1 MSEPRKKR
9 RSGKRTALIVI
20 CVILAFILAG
30 IAAAAIYI
38 DYLYNR
44 MEYVGPNGS
53 TVSPEIASSIAQG
66 EHVEIPPDNT
76 DPIFDKEDITFQ
88 PDDTDHEGQGEHVV
102 NIMLVGQDAREG
114 ESTQRSDS
122 MILVTFNKS
131 KETITLTSFM
141 RDQYVQ
147 IPGYGAT
154 KLCHAYQYGGMSLL
168 NQTIYN
174 HFGVEIHGNL
184 EVDFTGFEEIID
196 LLGGVDIELTS
207 KEAKYLRQ
215 AGGWDV
221 YKGMNRLPGDCAL
234 LYARL
239 RSIDTDYRRAERQR
253 NVMMSLMEEYKSQ
266 SYVKMVSLLNEI
278 LPLVKTNMTKAEIA
292 NYALD
297 LFPMLSNAAIETNRI
312 PVDGT
317 FKGGYIRV
325 YEGLDLWCQLN
336 IDFAANRE
344 VLEEIFAK

>member
-1 MSEPRKKR
+1 MSEQQKKR
-9 RSGKRTALIVI
+9 NKGKRIALIVI
-20 CVILAFILAG
+20 CILLALILAA

-44 MEYVGPNGS
+44 MEFVGQDSS

-66 EHVEIPPDNT
+66 EHVEIPSDNT
-76 DPIFDKEDITFQ
+76 DLVIDQEDVTFQ
-88 PDDTDHEGQGEHVV
+88 PDDTDHEGQGDHIV

-114 ESTQRSDS
+114 EGTQRSDS
-122 MILVTFNKS
+122 MILVTFNTS
-131 KETITLTSFM
+131 KQTITLTSFM

-174 HFGVEIHGNL
+174 HFGVEIDGNL
-184 EVDFTGFEEIID
+184 EVNFTGFENIID
-196 LLGGVDIELTS
+196 LLGGVNIELTG
-207 KEAKYLRQ
+207 KEAEYLQ
-215 AGGWDV
+215 EKGWDV
-221 YKGMNRLPGDCAL
+221 HKGMNRLPGDAAL
-234 LYARL
+234 MYARL
-239 RSIDTDYRRAERQR
+239 RSIDTDYKRAERQR
-253 NVMMSLMEEYKSQ
+253 NVMMSLIEEYKNQ

-278 LPLVKTNMTKAEIA
+278 LPMVKTNMTKAEIA

-297 LFPMLSNAAIETNRI
+297 LFPMLSSAEIQTNRI
-312 PVDGT
+312 PVEGT
-317 FKGGYIRV
+317 FDPGYVRV

-336 IDFAANRE
+336 IDFEANRE
-344 VLEEIFAK
+344 FLNEIFAE